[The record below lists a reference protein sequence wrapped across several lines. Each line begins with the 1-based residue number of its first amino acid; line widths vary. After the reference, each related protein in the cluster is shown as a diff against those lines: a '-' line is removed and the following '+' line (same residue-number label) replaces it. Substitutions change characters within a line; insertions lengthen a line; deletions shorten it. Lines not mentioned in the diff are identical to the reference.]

1 MVLVRALFLACGRL
15 PSHSVHTWQ
24 ESGRRKRKRRGT
36 SLVVQW
42 LRLNTTNSGGP
53 GLIPGQGTRSHMW
66 QLRVGMPP
74 LQDLHA
80 PMPTVVRAER
90 KP

>member
-1 MVLVRALFLACGRL
+1 M
-15 PSHSVHTWQ
+15 
-24 ESGRRKRKRRGT
+24 GT
-36 SLVVQW
+36 SMVVQW
-42 LRLNTTNSGGP
+42 LRFPTLNAGGP

-66 QLRVGMPP
+66 QLRVGMSQ

-80 PMPTVVRAER
+80 PVPTVVRAEH